1 MKKRNFNIVR
11 HPKVKN
17 DLQEAIDYYNNKQKG
32 LGDKFYF
39 IAKKEMES
47 LSKDAFFYE
56 IRFEDAR
63 FLKIGKFPY
72 IIYYYIAEEENT
84 VYIDAVKCTFLNPE
98 KHWKTRDF

>member
-39 IAKKEMES
+39 IAKKEKKA
-47 LSKDAFFYE
+47 LIFDASYRKSIIFIC
-56 IRFEDAR
+56 IRT
-63 FLKIGKFPY
+63 Y
-72 IIYYYIAEEENT
+72 S
-84 VYIDAVKCTFLNPE
+84 C
-98 KHWKTRDF
+98 